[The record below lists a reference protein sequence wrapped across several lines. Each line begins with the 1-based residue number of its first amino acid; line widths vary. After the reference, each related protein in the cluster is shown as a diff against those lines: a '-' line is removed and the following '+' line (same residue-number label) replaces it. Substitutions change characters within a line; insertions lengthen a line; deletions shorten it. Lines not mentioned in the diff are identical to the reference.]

1 MRYAVFFT
9 PMSDHPLTR
18 SAAAWLGRD
27 AYSGTV
33 LERPVAVGLT
43 PQEAADLTAAPRRYG
58 FHATLKAPFRL
69 KDDASEAQLIS
80 AFHSLCEEAET
91 FSLPRLM
98 ISKLG
103 PFFALVPVEPSASL
117 NRLADQ
123 AVRRLEPLRAPLTP
137 ADIARRNPD
146 RLAPAQRHFLEE
158 WGYPY
163 VFEEFRFHM
172 TLTGPVGDPDSE
184 KVEKALHAWF
194 DPVLAEPVEIS
205 LLSLFVEPE
214 PGAPFCVHTQAPIAN
229 SAIRKTA

>member
-27 AYSGTV
+27 AFSGAV
-33 LERPVAVGLT
+33 LERPDAVGLT

-69 KDDASEAQLIS
+69 NDDASETQLIS
-80 AFHSLCEEAET
+80 AFQGLCEEAES
-91 FSLPRLM
+91 FSLPRLT
-98 ISKLG
+98 ISRLG
-103 PFFALVPVEPSASL
+103 PFFALVPEEPSASL

-123 AVRRLEPLRAPLTP
+123 AVRALEPLRAPLT
-137 ADIARRNPD
+137 AAEIARRNPD
-146 RLAPAQRHFLEE
+146 RLTPEQRRYLEE

-163 VFEEFRFHM
+163 VFDQFRFHM
-172 TLTGPVGDPDSE
+172 TLTGPVGDADAG
-184 KVEKALHAWF
+184 KAEKALHAWF
-194 DPVLAEPVEIS
+194 DAVLAEPVEVS
-205 LLSLFVEPE
+205 VLSLFVEPE
-214 PGAPFCVHTQAPIAN
+214 PGDPFRVLTQVPIAN